1 MIRAVSA
8 AIFDAAGRVLLVERG
23 RPPGAGSWSLPGG
36 KCEPGEALPAA
47 IAREVREETGLVIEP
62 GAMLEVREVAAGDV
76 RYAIHVFTARAI
88 AGALA
93 AGSDVRAAR
102 FVTDD
107 ELAALPTTDGL
118 AGVVTRARAAGG
130 AT

>member
-8 AIFDAAGRVLLVERG
+8 AIFDPAGRVLLVERG
-23 RPPGAGSWSLPGG
+23 RPPGAGLWSLPGG
-36 KCEPGEALPAA
+36 KCEPGESLPAA

-62 GAMLEVREVAAGDV
+62 GLMLEVRDVAVGDV
-76 RYAIHVFTARAI
+76 RYAIHVFIARAI
-88 AGALA
+88 AGELA
-93 AGSDVRAAR
+93 AGSDVRAVR
-102 FVTDD
+102 FVSDD

-118 AGVVTRARAAGG
+118 ADVVTRARAAGG